1 MIPGDIT
8 IALWGG
14 LLQTTWTGL
23 RVSAFV
29 ATAPVLGGRTVP
41 GRVRLLLAVVLTPI
55 LAAVLPPVATPEMF
69 SSDWWLAVV
78 FNVGVGLLL
87 GTLLQLL
94 FESLMLASELISATA
109 GLSFAQVNDPLRGTA
124 SPVLGSLL
132 MAFASLLFLAL
143 DGHHALI
150 RVLAYSY
157 AVVPVSGPYQAP
169 PWMALLGLMVPMLE
183 AGLSLALPVLAS
195 LLVVQLGF
203 GLVSRAAPALNLF
216 AIGLPAALLALLGLL
231 WLWMPHVGTPLSIY
245 WDQFFGAI
253 HQALAAGAAP

>member
-1 MIPGDIT
+1 MITADVNV
-8 IALWGG
+8 ALWGG
-14 LLQTTWTGL
+14 LLQTTWAGL

-55 LAAVLPPVATPEMF
+55 LAALLPPVVTPPMF
-69 SSDWWLAVV
+69 SAAWWLAVII
-78 FNVGVGLLL
+78 NVAIGLML

-94 FESLMLASELISATA
+94 FESLMLAAELISATA

-150 RVLAYSY
+150 RLLAYSY
-157 AVVPVSGPYQAP
+157 VAVPVDGPFEVP
-169 PWMALLGLMVPMLE
+169 PWWALLQLMVPMLE
-183 AGLSLALPVLAS
+183 AGLSLSLPVLAS

-216 AIGLPAALLALLGLL
+216 AIGLPAALVALLLLL
-231 WLWMPHVGTPLSIY
+231 WLWVPQMGTPLSVY
-245 WDQFFGAI
+245 WDALFDAFQ
-253 HQALAAGAAP
+253 QAWPAREAP